1 MSKQYVHLHV
11 HTEYSMLDGAAKL
24 KPLFAEAERLGQPAI
39 AMTDHGNMYGGY
51 AFYQQAKKTGVKPI
65 LGIEAYIAPQDRFH
79 KKPVFWGEP
88 SQRGDDLSGGGSY
101 THMTMV
107 AKNSTG
113 VRNLFRMSS
122 LASFEGY
129 YYKPRMDRELI
140 AQHADGIVA
149 TTGCPSGEV
158 QTRFRLGQTKEA
170 YQAASDYRDI
180 FGAENFFLEIMDHN
194 NQIDVRV
201 KDELYELGRKM
212 GIPPLVTNDSHFV
225 TEEQKSTHAALL
237 CVQSGT
243 TLDDPKRFKFDGEG
257 YFLRSAEQMY
267 GIKTDDLWQE
277 GCANTLLVAEMVE
290 SYDDIFA
297 VQDRMP
303 VIDVPEGHDQGTWLR
318 HLVLDGLKDRFPGQ
332 EVPAD
337 YLARADLELNVIINA
352 GYPSYF
358 LVVADL
364 ISHARSIGIYVGPG
378 RGSAAGSLVAYAMKI
393 TNIDPIE
400 HGLLFERFLNPE
412 RVSMPD
418 IDIDFDD
425 RRRGEM
431 ITYATE
437 KYGKEFVAQVIT
449 FGTIKTKAAIK
460 DAARVHH
467 GQPGFSIAE
476 RITKALPPP
485 VAATDIPLSGILD
498 TGHPRYKEA
507 GEVRTLIENDSEVR
521 TIFDTALGL
530 EGLIRNA
537 GVHACAV
544 ILSSQPLIDCI
555 PMWARPDGSIITG
568 WDYPSCEDIGLLK
581 MDFLGLRN
589 LTVIGDAIE
598 AIKLNRG
605 VEIDLDTLP
614 TDDPKAY
621 ELLARG
627 DSLGVFQLDGA
638 AMRELLKRMQP
649 TEFNDIIAVNA
660 LYRPGPMAANSHNN
674 YADRKNKR
682 QEVVPLHP
690 ELGEALEDILSETYG
705 LIVYQE
711 QIMRIAQK
719 LAGFTM
725 GQADMLRK
733 AMGKKKVDVLEK
745 MYADYEA
752 GMLGNGYSKDSI
764 KTLWDIMLPF
774 AGYAFN
780 KSHAAGYALVGYW
793 TAYLKANYPA
803 EYMSALLTS
812 VGDSKDKA
820 AIYLSECRR
829 MGITV
834 MPPDVNES
842 RHMFHPVGKDIRYGM
857 GAVRN
862 VGANVVAGI
871 IEARE
876 EKGPYADFKD
886 FLQKVP
892 APVCNKRTVESLI
905 KAGAF
910 DSLGHARR
918 GLAEVHEKAIDA
930 MVSIKKEEARGQF
943 DLFGGM
949 MEDTTETLGVD
960 LTIADDEWDRRDKLA
975 FEREMLGLYVSDH
988 PLNGFERLLSSNADR
1003 PIAALHG
1010 EEIADGANVRVAGI
1024 LQNVAKRVTKQGKL
1038 WASATLEDLAGSIEV
1053 RFFPNT
1059 YELVSDSLAD
1069 DLVCCVKGKLD
1080 RRDGTAQL
1088 IAQDLA
1094 VLDTSTGPE
1103 ANSAPITLA
1112 LRAAAVNPDLIEKLS
1127 DTFKTHRG
1135 EAQVRV
1141 QLANGPKTTLLALGD
1156 QWRVRPS
1163 VELSADLKAILG
1175 VGALVG

>member
-1 MSKQYVHLHV
+1 MSKQFVHLHV

-24 KPLFAEAERLGQPAI
+24 GPLFKEADRLGQPAI

-51 AFYQQAKKTGVKPI
+51 SFYHAAKKSGVKPI
-65 LGIEAYIAPQDRFH
+65 LGIEAYLAPHDRFH
-79 KKPVFWGEP
+79 KKPVWWGEP
-88 SQRGDDLSGGGSY
+88 SQRSDDLSGAGSY

-107 AKNSTG
+107 AKNSAG
-113 VRNLFRMSS
+113 ARNLFRLSS
-122 LASFEGY
+122 QASFEGY

-140 AQHADGIVA
+140 SQHSEGIVA

-158 QTRFRLGQTKEA
+158 QTRMRLGQMEAA

-180 FGAENFFLEIMDHN
+180 FGKENYFLELMDHGN
-194 NQIDVRV
+194 AIEQRV
-201 KDELYELGRKM
+201 KDELYEMGRKM
-212 GIPPLVTNDSHFV
+212 GLPPLVTNDSHFV
-225 TEEQKSTHAALL
+225 TEEQKDTHAALL
-237 CVQSGT
+237 CVQSGS

-257 YFLRSAEQMY
+257 YFLRSADQMY
-267 GIKTDDLWQE
+267 GVRGDEIWQQ
-277 GCANTLLVAEMVE
+277 GCENTLLVAEMVE
-290 SYDDIFA
+290 DYDEIFA

-303 VIDVPEGHDQGTWLR
+303 KIEVPEGHDQGTWLTQ
-318 HLVLDGLKDRFPGQ
+318 LVMDGLNERFSGG
-332 EVPAD
+332 EVPEE
-337 YLARADLELNVIINA
+337 YLARVKFELDVIIKT

-378 RGSAAGSLVAYAMKI
+378 RGSAAGSLVAYALKI

-400 HGLLFERFLNPE
+400 YGLLFERFLNPE

-437 KYGKEFVAQVIT
+437 KYGQEFVAQVIT

-485 VAATDIPLSGILD
+485 VAAKDIPLAGITD
-498 TGHPRYKEA
+498 PEHERYKEA
-507 GEVRTLIENDSEVR
+507 GEVRGLIENDGEVR
-521 TIFDTALGL
+521 QIFDTALGL

-544 ILSSQPLIDCI
+544 ILSSQPLVDCI

-598 AIKLNRG
+598 AIKANKG
-605 VEIDLDTLP
+605 IDIDLDTLP
-614 TDDPKAY
+614 VDDPKAY

-627 DSLGVFQLDGA
+627 DTLGVFQLDGT
-638 AMRELLKRMQP
+638 AMRELLKRLKP
-649 TEFNDIIAVNA
+649 TGFNDIIAVLA
-660 LYRPGPMAANSHNN
+660 LYRPGPMEANSHNN
-674 YADRKNKR
+674 YADRKNGR
-682 QEVVPLHP
+682 QEITPIHP
-690 ELGEALEDILSETYG
+690 ELAEPLEEILAETYG

-711 QIMRIAQK
+711 QIMKIAQK
-719 LAGFTM
+719 VAGFTM
-725 GQADMLRK
+725 GQADVLRK

-745 MYADYEA
+745 MFADFEA
-752 GMLGNGYSKDSI
+752 GMLGNGFSKEAI

-780 KSHAAGYALVGYW
+780 KSHAAGYGLVSYW

-803 EYMSALLTS
+803 EYMSGLLTS
-812 VGDSKDKA
+812 VGDSKDKSA
-820 AIYLSECRR
+820 VYLSECRK

-834 MPPDVNES
+834 MPPDVNDS
-842 RHMFHPVGKDIRYGM
+842 RHVFHPVGEDIRYGM

-862 VGANVVAGI
+862 VGANVVEGI

-876 EKGPYADFKD
+876 SDGVFTDFKD

-892 APVCNKRTVESLI
+892 AQVCNKRTIESLI

-910 DSLGHARR
+910 DSLGHTRR

-949 MEDTTETLGVD
+949 AETTDTIGVD
-960 LTIADDEWDRRDKLA
+960 LTISDDEWDRRDKLA

-1003 PIAALHG
+1003 PVAALHG
-1010 EEIADGANVRVAGI
+1010 EELPDGANVKVAGI

-1069 DLVCCVKGKLD
+1069 DLICCVKGKLD

-1094 VLDTSTGPE
+1094 VLDTSSGPE
-1103 ANSAPITLA
+1103 AGSAPVTLA
-1112 LRAAAVNPDLIEKLS
+1112 LRAAVVNRDLISKLS
-1127 DTFKTHRG
+1127 DTFRTHRG

-1141 QLANGPKTTLLALGD
+1141 QLNGGPQPTMLALGD
-1156 QWRVRPS
+1156 EWRVRPS
-1163 VELSADLKAILG
+1163 VELSADLKALLG
-1175 VGALVG
+1175 AGAVVG

>member
-1 MSKQYVHLHV
+1 VSNQYVHLHV

-24 KPLFAEAERLGQPAI
+24 KPLFAEAKRLGQPAL

-51 AFYQQAKKTGVKPI
+51 GFYQEAKKAGVKPI

-107 AKNSTG
+107 AKNSEG
-113 VRNLFRMSS
+113 LRNLFRLSS
-122 LASFEGY
+122 MASFEGY

-140 AQHADGIVA
+140 AQYSAGIVA

-158 QTRFRLGQTKEA
+158 QTRMRLGQLEEA

-194 NQIDVRV
+194 NQIDMRV
-201 KDELYELGRKM
+201 KDELYEMGRKM

-225 TEEQKSTHAALL
+225 TADQKSTHAALL

-257 YFLRSAEQMY
+257 YYLRSAEEMY

-290 SYDDIFA
+290 SYDEIFA

-303 VIDVPEGHDQGTWLR
+303 IIEVPEGHDQGTWLR
-318 HLVLDGLKDRFPGQ
+318 EQVATGLKERFPGRD
-332 EVPAD
+332 VPAE
-337 YLARADLELNVIINA
+337 YLERAELELNVIINA

-467 GQPGFSIAE
+467 GQPGFAIAE

-498 TGHPRYKEA
+498 PDHPRYKEA
-507 GEVRTLIENDSEVR
+507 GEVRALIESDNEVR
-521 TIFDTALGL
+521 QIFDTALGL

-544 ILSSQPLIDCI
+544 ILSSQPLVDCI

-598 AIKLNRG
+598 AIKLNKG
-605 VEIDLDTLP
+605 IDIDLDTLP

-627 DSLGVFQLDGA
+627 DSLGVFQLDGG

-752 GMLGNGYSKDSI
+752 GMLANGYSKDSI

-803 EYMSALLTS
+803 EYMAALLTS

-820 AIYLSECRR
+820 AVYLSECRR

-842 RHMFHPVGKDIRYGM
+842 RHMFHPVGKDIRYGL

-876 EKGPYADFKD
+876 EKGAYSDFKD

-892 APVCNKRTVESLI
+892 AAVCNKRTVESLI

-949 MEDTTETLGVD
+949 MADTTETFGVD

-1010 EEIADGANVRVAGI
+1010 EEIPDGANVRVAGI

-1112 LRAAAVNPDLIEKLS
+1112 LRASAVNQDLIEKLS

-1141 QLANGPKTTLLALGD
+1141 QLANGPKTTVLALGD
-1156 QWRVRPS
+1156 AWRVRPS
-1163 VELSADLKAILG
+1163 VELSADLKALLG
-1175 VGALVG
+1175 AGAVVG